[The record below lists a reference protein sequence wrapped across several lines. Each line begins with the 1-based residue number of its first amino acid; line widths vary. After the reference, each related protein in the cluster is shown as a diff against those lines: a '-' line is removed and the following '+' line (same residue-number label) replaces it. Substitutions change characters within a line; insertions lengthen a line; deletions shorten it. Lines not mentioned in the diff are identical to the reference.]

1 MKGVLDSQIF
11 FLSVFIVKIFYQVFM
26 LIIVFF
32 DDLLKTFHVF
42 IKRSPFFIQ
51 FFKPIFYKDSGMLFM
66 FSINGNTILTEKLL
80 VMVYALFII
89 AKEHLDASTLAVA
102 FYIVNI
108 APILVY
114 RCLILHLF
122 MKNDCLLLVSLNS
135 WCFS

>member
-32 DDLLKTFHVF
+32 DDLLKTFNVF
-42 IKRSPFFIQ
+42 IKRCPLFIQ

-80 VMVYALFII
+80 VMVYAFFII

-122 MKNDCLLLVSLNS
+122 MKNDCLLLVSLN
-135 WCFS
+135 